1 MTETKSPEASP
12 EVTYSTY
19 MSKYLNVSN
28 VAIELNF
35 RILIILIERCF
46 FQMDPEGSPKE
57 NDVLWTNCLLGRLL
71 FDMHSCP
78 EAINLIQDKIQRK
91 LSNIKLPYFMESLL
105 VTEVA
110 IGQDAPMIHKIAK
123 PALDER
129 GLWFD
134 LNITYK
140 GSVTMT
146 VETKLNLMKLT
157 RASSVSGDIVDDK
170 SVPTRSPIFDSDVE
184 DSPETSTE
192 DEDIGNVASSIASK
206 ETT

>member
-1 MTETKSPEASP
+1 
-12 EVTYSTY
+12 V
-19 MSKYLNVSN
+19 
-28 VAIELNF
+28 
-35 RILIILIERCF
+35 
-46 FQMDPEGSPKE
+46 DPEDSPKE
-57 NDVLWTNCLLGRLL
+57 NDGLWINCLLGRIL

-78 EAINLIQDKIQRK
+78 EAINLIQDRIQRK

-105 VTEVA
+105 VTEVV
-110 IGQDAPMIHKIAK
+110 IGHDAPMIHKVSK

-134 LNITYK
+134 LNIIYK

-157 RASSVSGDIVDDK
+157 RASSVPSDIVDEK
-170 SVPTRSPIFDSDVE
+170 SIPTRSPIFDSDVE

-192 DEDIGNVASSIASK
+192 DEDIGNIASSVASK
-206 ETT
+206 EIT

>member
-1 MTETKSPEASP
+1 
-12 EVTYSTY
+12 
-19 MSKYLNVSN
+19 
-28 VAIELNF
+28 
-35 RILIILIERCF
+35 
-46 FQMDPEGSPKE
+46 
-57 NDVLWTNCLLGRLL
+57 
-71 FDMHSCP
+71 
-78 EAINLIQDKIQRK
+78 
-91 LSNIKLPYFMESLL
+91 MESLL
-105 VTEVA
+105 VTEVV
-110 IGQDAPMIHKIAK
+110 IGQDSPTIHKITK

-157 RASSVSGDIVDDK
+157 RASSVLNDIVDEK

-192 DEDIGNVASSIASK
+192 DEDVGNVASYVTDQKHSK

>member
-1 MTETKSPEASP
+1 
-12 EVTYSTY
+12 
-19 MSKYLNVSN
+19 
-28 VAIELNF
+28 
-35 RILIILIERCF
+35 
-46 FQMDPEGSPKE
+46 
-57 NDVLWTNCLLGRLL
+57 
-71 FDMHSCP
+71 MHSCP

-105 VTEVA
+105 VTEVV
-110 IGQDAPMIHKIAK
+110 IGQEAPMIHKIAK
-123 PALDER
+123 PTLDER

-157 RASSVSGDIVDDK
+157 RASSVPGIVDDK
-170 SVPTRSPIFDSDVE
+170 SIPTKSPIFDSDVE

-192 DEDIGNVASSIASK
+192 DEDIGNVTSSVASK